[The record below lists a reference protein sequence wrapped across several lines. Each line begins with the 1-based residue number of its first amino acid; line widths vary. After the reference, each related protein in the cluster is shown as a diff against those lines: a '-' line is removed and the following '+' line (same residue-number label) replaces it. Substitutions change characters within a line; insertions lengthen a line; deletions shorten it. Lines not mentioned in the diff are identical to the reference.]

1 MKKLIMYLLVITMFL
16 ILKNSSIIINT
27 VIYSVN
33 LFKASIF
40 PSLFPFFIIS
50 ELLINY
56 GFIDYLSNIFK
67 SLMLKIFKINPNCSF
82 ILFMSMISGFPSNSK
97 YTKDLYLKGEINEME
112 ASKILMYTH
121 FSNPLFIMGA
131 ISITFL
137 HDKKAGFIIL
147 LIHYLSNFIIGILS
161 RNFIKTPISDKI
173 VKKNTTN
180 NFSYILS
187 KAIINSFNTLF
198 LILGTIIIFQII
210 TNLTSEIL
218 PLNDYFKAIISG
230 ILEMSSGI
238 YNISL
243 LNIPLKNKC
252 TLIGMILSF
261 GGISVHMQIK
271 SILSDTKIKYY
282 PFFIA
287 RLIHSAITGLL
298 IFYLFDFIY

>member
-1 MKKLIMYLLVITMFL
+1 MKKLIMYLLVIIMFL

-298 IFYLFDFIY
+298 MFYLFDFIY

>member
-1 MKKLIMYLLVITMFL
+1 MKKLIMYLLVIIMFL